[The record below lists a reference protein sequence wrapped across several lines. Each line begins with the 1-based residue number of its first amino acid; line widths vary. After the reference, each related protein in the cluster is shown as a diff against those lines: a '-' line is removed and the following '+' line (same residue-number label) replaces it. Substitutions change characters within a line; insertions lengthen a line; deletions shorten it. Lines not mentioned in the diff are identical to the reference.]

1 MSRFTKRVGPAASSN
16 SLLLVLVSCAVRP
29 SGAGSQPS
37 PPPLPPSL
45 PAHSWVSVHASPPWL
60 PVEAGMPSLGRPG
73 TPPALPPP
81 SGCPALPQG
90 QALQSTG
97 GWVLSVVTRPLGGA
111 LALLT
116 RHETP
121 VPLLVVGDP
130 WVAAGPSV
138 PFGSGPPG
146 GQEGSRHPALFRSD
160 PELATS
166 CHSPGVMWGPPK
178 QERSVSG
185 GTKEAPP
192 SGLPP

>member
-1 MSRFTKRVGPAASSN
+1 
-16 SLLLVLVSCAVRP
+16 
-29 SGAGSQPS
+29 
-37 PPPLPPSL
+37 
-45 PAHSWVSVHASPPWL
+45 
-60 PVEAGMPSLGRPG
+60 MPSLGRPG
-73 TPPALPPP
+73 TPPPLPPP

-97 GWVLSVVTRPLGGA
+97 GGGGGGGGWVLSVVMRPLGSA

-116 RHETP
+116 CHETP
-121 VPLLVVGDP
+121 VSLLVVGDP

-166 CHSPGVMWGPPK
+166 CHSPGVMWGPPSGRGLF
-178 QERSVSG
+178 QGEPRRPHPLGCHPNRSWLPWTTPSLVPE
-185 GTKEAPP
+185 GTT
-192 SGLPP
+192 